1 MTWKTRVNFVV
12 AVIKMLG
19 NLFTGLLSKI
29 LLATTLLFLSVA
41 SISTYLYLGT
51 RDELT
56 LLKSTYTQ
64 LKQDYI
70 ECSESK
76 SKVVEGAQQDDTLN
90 VEKDTALSTLE
101 DEKKALLKRLAFLSG
116 KKCVIPT
123 TSTLETTKNEIINP
137 HASWDADIQQLLD
150 EAYENNK
157 RDSNPTP

>member
-1 MTWKTRVNFVV
+1 
-12 AVIKMLG
+12 MLG

-29 LLATTLLFLSVA
+29 LLATTLVFLSVA

-64 LKQDYI
+64 LKQDYT

-76 SKVVEGAQQDDTLN
+76 SKIVEGGKQDDTLN
-90 VEKDTALSTLE
+90 VEKETDISTLE
-101 DEKKALLKRLAFLSG
+101 GEKKSLLKRLDILS
-116 KKCVIPT
+116 KKRCIT
-123 TSTLETTKNEIINP
+123 TTTTLEKLPDEKTYIDP
-137 HASWDADIQQLLD
+137 SASWDVDIQQLLN

-157 RDSNPTP
+157 RDTNPTP